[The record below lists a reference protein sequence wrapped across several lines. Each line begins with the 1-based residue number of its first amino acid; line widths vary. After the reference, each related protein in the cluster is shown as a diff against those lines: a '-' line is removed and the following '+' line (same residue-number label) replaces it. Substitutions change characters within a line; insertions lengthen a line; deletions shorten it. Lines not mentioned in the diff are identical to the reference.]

1 MKHVANILLLLI
13 VVSCASLEPDYV
25 EFGGGMSQGGIN
37 HARNGSY
44 DTGSEWV
51 GLTLGWNL
59 GTQAQ
64 AMRNLAD
71 LDVSKSGEL
80 TLRDSGNE
88 GSNIVINNKKED
100 SVDDNAI
107 PDQLAPTKTKE
118 ESYAFLM
125 WAAGIMIL
133 AGAAALLGKAGLK
146 LPFFSQKVK

>member
-1 MKHVANILLLLI
+1 MKYISLLI
-13 VVSCASLEPDYV
+13 VFLFGCTALEPDYV
-25 EFGGGMSQGGIN
+25 EFGGGVSQGDIA

-80 TLRDSGNE
+80 TLRDSGAE
-88 GSNIVINNKKED
+88 SSIIINNKKESTPIED
-100 SVDDNAI
+100 TDTI
-107 PDQLAPTKTKE
+107 PEQLAPTKTKE
-118 ESYAFLM
+118 ESYAFLL
-125 WAAGIMIL
+125 WAAGILVL
-133 AGAAALLGKAGLK
+133 AGAAVLLGKSGVK
-146 LPFFSQKVK
+146 LPFLNKPEK

>member
-1 MKHVANILLLLI
+1 MKYIASFLFIL
-13 VVSCASLEPDYV
+13 VGCASLEPDYV
-25 EFGGGMSQGGIN
+25 EFGGGVSQGDIA

-88 GSNIVINNKKED
+88 SSNIVINNKKED
-100 SVDDNAI
+100 SDDDTI

-125 WAAGIMIL
+125 WAAGILVL

-146 LPFFSQKVK
+146 IPFFSQKVK

>member
-1 MKHVANILLLLI
+1 MKYIASFLFIL
-13 VVSCASLEPDYV
+13 VGCASLEPDYV
-25 EFGGGMSQGGIN
+25 EFGGGVSQGDIT

-80 TLRDSGNE
+80 TLRDNGNE
-88 GSNIVINNKKED
+88 SSNIVINNKKED
-100 SVDDNAI
+100 SDDDTI

-125 WAAGIMIL
+125 WAAGILVL
-133 AGAAALLGKAGLK
+133 AGAAVLLGKAGLK
-146 LPFFSQKVK
+146 IPFFSQKVK

>member
-1 MKHVANILLLLI
+1 MKYLASFLFVL
-13 VVSCASLEPDYV
+13 VGCASLEPDYV
-25 EFGGGMSQGGIN
+25 EFGGGVSQGDIT

-80 TLRDSGNE
+80 TLRDSGKD
-88 GSNIVINNKKED
+88 SSIVINNKKED
-100 SVDDNAI
+100 SVDDNTI

-125 WAAGIMIL
+125 WAAGILIL
-133 AGAAALLGKAGLK
+133 AGATAMLGKSGIR
-146 LPFFSQKVK
+146 LPFFPQKPTKSE